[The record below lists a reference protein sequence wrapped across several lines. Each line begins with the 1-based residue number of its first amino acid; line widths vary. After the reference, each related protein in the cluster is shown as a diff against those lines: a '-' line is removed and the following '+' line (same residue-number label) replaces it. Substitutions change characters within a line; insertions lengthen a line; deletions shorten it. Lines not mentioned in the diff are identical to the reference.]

1 MWHTYGGQRGALCG
15 VLPKIMQPAHVC
27 TPHYARF
34 NSCGIPAPSSNPC
47 IVARQLLKRRPPIEQ
62 TFAFQTSR
70 LSLSLSLSPFL
81 PIFRNGRTTRATSII
96 CRPLKCVMT
105 RVKHVEDPR
114 KRALV
119 WKIGSKIFH
128 PLAATCVDFTGRCLV
143 PLSIITRTRPG
154 EEEDSFLFIFFLSFF
169 SLFLR
174 SFSIRV

>member
-1 MWHTYGGQRGALCG
+1 MGREGHYAAFYQRLCSPHTYVRRIMPGSIPVESLHRPRIRVSSLANSWKG
-15 VLPKIMQPAHVC
+15 VPPLNK
-27 TPHYARF
+27 
-34 NSCGIPAPSSNPC
+34 PSLS
-47 IVARQLLKRRPPIEQ
+47 KRRD
-62 TFAFQTSR
+62 
-70 LSLSLSLSPFL
+70 SLSLSLSFFHL
-81 PIFRNGRTTRATSII
+81 SFRATIFRNGRTTRATSII

-128 PLAATCVDFTGRCLV
+128 PLTATCVDFTGRCLV